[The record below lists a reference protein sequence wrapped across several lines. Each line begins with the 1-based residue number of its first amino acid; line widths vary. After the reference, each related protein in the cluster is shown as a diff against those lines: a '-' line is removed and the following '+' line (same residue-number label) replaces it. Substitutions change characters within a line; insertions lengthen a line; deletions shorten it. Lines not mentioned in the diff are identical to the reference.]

1 MKKRNSEEE
10 KLSDVVDK
18 FINNFGLKKRFI
30 EQEIILVFN
39 KQMGP
44 FLMKKV
50 KNVYVRDGK
59 LFLKLSSAP
68 FKEEIRMQKTKLIKQ
83 LNNELGS
90 NYVIDV
96 VLL

>member
-30 EQEIILVFN
+30 EQEIILIFN

>member
-18 FINNFGLKKRFI
+18 FISNFGLKKRFL
-30 EQEIILVFN
+30 EQEIISVFN

-50 KNVYVRDGK
+50 SNVYVREGK

-68 FKEEIRMQKTKLIKQ
+68 FKEEIRMQKTKLIGQ
-83 LNNELGS
+83 LNTALKT
-90 NYVIDV
+90 NYLIDI

>member
-18 FINNFGLKKRFI
+18 FINNFGLKKRFLEHEVI
-30 EQEIILVFN
+30 QVFN
-39 KQMGP
+39 NQMGP

-50 KNVYVRDGK
+50 INVYVKDKK
-59 LFLKLSSAP
+59 LFLKLSSAA

-83 LNNELGS
+83 LNYSLNSDYL
-90 NYVIDV
+90 IDV
-96 VLL
+96 ILL

>member
-18 FINNFGLKKRFI
+18 FINNFGLKKRFLEHEVI
-30 EQEIILVFN
+30 SVFN

-50 KNVYVRDGK
+50 SNVYVREGK

-68 FKEEIRMQKTKLIKQ
+68 FKEEIRMQKTKLIGQ
-83 LNNELGS
+83 LNTALKT
-90 NYVIDV
+90 NYLIDI

>member
-10 KLSDVVDK
+10 KLSDVLDK
-18 FINNFGLKKRFI
+18 FINNFGLKKRFV
-30 EQEIILVFN
+30 EQEIILAFN

-68 FKEEIRMQKTKLIKQ
+68 FKEEIRMQKTKLISQ
-83 LNNELGS
+83 LNDGLKA
-90 NYVIDV
+90 NYLIDI

>member
-1 MKKRNSEEE
+1 MKKRNSKEE

-18 FINNFGLKKRFI
+18 FITNFGLKKRFI
-30 EQEIILVFN
+30 EQEVVLVFN

-50 KNVYVRDGK
+50 KNVYVKDGK
-59 LFLKLSSAP
+59 LFLKLTSAP
-68 FKEEIRMQKTKLIKQ
+68 FKEEIRMQKTKLISQ
-83 LNNELGS
+83 LNSALDVD
-90 NYVIDV
+90 YIKDV